1 MSRGRDQERDQTRDG
16 GAGGTGSSGY
26 GRGKSGKQ
34 QRDHRDQRLGHHS
47 QSAGSFSTLNEGEAQ
62 IDQNAVRQS
71 RAQILRDEE
80 ERKRQANLANLKKQ
94 YEEYEQSQPQPQQQV
109 EQIKAK
115 VEQEKKPQP
124 VPPTPEEPVT
134 NPLWRNLIG
143 QGNAPRINKE
153 AEFPSLVS
161 GASNSPFGVQSK
173 KAPISAWS
181 SKTPHATP
189 ELIAGATKQPL
200 SKKQA
205 KKEKL
210 KLQQELEMK
219 EKNKVVCEPEASAN
233 QSNRQSNLRAI
244 SAATTVPVSSNFQDL
259 KKYLDRSPPKS
270 PYNYQHQL
278 SQPALSDAV
287 TPKGPSKLTKASLSD
302 NPLDNLE
309 DFPPPGFNNNSRRGT
324 SSQTVSAAC
333 PPGFGGTK
341 AAPPG
346 FESTEAQRNSPSPPA
361 TPNPYIKPDDYASR
375 NQTLSKK
382 LTNLFGIYNESEY
395 EKFKQT
401 SVEFQ
406 LNKLSASEYLNKCQT
421 LLDFQQDYVQF
432 YDLIQE
438 MIVLLPDSAKQ
449 QELYKAYSNVV
460 ESSNKQA
467 QSKSGWPKSGSKESQ
482 MKKKLLNKLME
493 CQFCEQFFL
502 NSEFNFHQSQNHK
515 KELNSY
521 YSTSSTKAEVKKLA
535 KSSDPKLQ
543 MATEDFP
550 SLLGTLKV
558 ESKNT
563 TKGNEPK
570 VKESTEDFP
579 SLLAT
584 VKNDKPAPKS

>member
-1 MSRGRDQERDQTRDG
+1 MSRGRDQERDHTRDG

-26 GRGKSGKQ
+26 GRGKIGKQ
-34 QRDHRDQRLGHHS
+34 QRDQRLGHHS
-47 QSAGSFSTLNEGEAQ
+47 QSAGSFSTLNEGETQ
-62 IDQNAVRQS
+62 IDQNVVRQS
-71 RAQILRDEE
+71 RAQFLRDEE
-80 ERKRQANLANLKKQ
+80 DRKRQANLANLKKQ

-109 EQIKAK
+109 EQIKVK

-124 VPPTPEEPVT
+124 IPPTPEEPVA

-161 GASNSPFGVQSK
+161 GPSSSPFGVQSK

-181 SKTPHATP
+181 NKTPHAAP
-189 ELIAGATKQPL
+189 ELIAGAIKQPL

-233 QSNRQSNLRAI
+233 QSNRQTNLRAI

-270 PYNYQHQL
+270 PVISQHQL
-278 SQPALSDAV
+278 SQLALSDAV
-287 TPKGPSKLTKASLSD
+287 TPKGPSKLTKTSLND

-309 DFPPPGFNNNSRRGT
+309 DFPPPGFNNNSSRGA

-333 PPGFGGTK
+333 PPGFSGTK

-346 FESTEAQRNSPSPPA
+346 FEPTIAQRNSLSPPA
-361 TPNPYIKPDDYASR
+361 APNTYIKPEDYAGR

-406 LNKLSASEYLNKCQT
+406 LNKLSASEYLNKCQA
-421 LLDFQQDYVQF
+421 LLDFQPNYVQF

-482 MKKKLLNKLME
+482 TKKKLLNKLME
-493 CQFCEQFFL
+493 CQLCEQFFL
-502 NSEFNFHQSQNHK
+502 NSEFNFHQSQHHK

-521 YSTSSTKAEVKKLA
+521 YSTSSTKAEKKSA
-535 KSSDPKLQ
+535 KSSDLKLQ
-543 MATEDFP
+543 EATEDFP
-550 SLLGTLKV
+550 SLLDTFKP

-563 TKGNEPK
+563 TKDNEPK
-570 VKESTEDFP
+570 IKNSTEDFP
-579 SLLAT
+579 SLLNT
-584 VKNDKPAPKS
+584 VKNDNPVLKS